1 MYNKLFTKVNSI
13 ENKILSTSGLV
24 SRTQEDSEKNS
35 LTKRLKLLMKNI

>member
-13 ENKILSTSGLV
+13 ENKRLSTSGLV
-24 SRTQEDSEKNS
+24 ARTQEDSEKNS